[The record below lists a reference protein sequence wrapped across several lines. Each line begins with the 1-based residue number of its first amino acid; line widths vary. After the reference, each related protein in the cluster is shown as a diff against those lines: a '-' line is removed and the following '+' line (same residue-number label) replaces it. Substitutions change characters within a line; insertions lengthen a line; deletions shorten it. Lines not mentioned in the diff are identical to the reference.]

1 MQSFL
6 RLFVM
11 TLAAIVLSSCGFSYD
26 TSSYRFRLTIEVDTP
41 QGLRTGSTVYQ
52 IEAGRNWAPLPDMN
66 KQYIRSYGE
75 AASVDLG
82 GGAKL
87 FSLLETNSLFDEL
100 SGLSLAALD
109 PIFPE
114 REHDP
119 IDAADRL
126 EDADSA
132 RAVVPIEDYPLL
144 VAFSDPS
151 DHTSMVMVDPRD
163 AAATLGP
170 RYAIRRIV
178 VELTDDPVPDTIREQ
193 LPWLEPLGRKQGA
206 IIPSGSI
213 YLKDAKPINLV
224 TPGHFSTKLYK

>member
-66 KQYIRSYGE
+66 SRYIRTYGE

-82 GGAKL
+82 NGAKL
-87 FSLLETNSLFDEL
+87 FSLLKTTSQFEEL
-100 SGLSLAALD
+100 SGLSLVSLD
-109 PIFPE
+109 KHYLKDE
-114 REHDP
+114 YDP
-119 IDAADRL
+119 IDAAERL
-126 EDADSA
+126 DDADSA

-144 VAFSDPS
+144 VAFPDPS

-170 RYAIRRIV
+170 RYAIQRIV
-178 VELTDDPVPDTIREQ
+178 VELTDDPVPDTIKQQ
-193 LPWLEPLGRKQGA
+193 LPWLEPVGREGA
-206 IIPSGSI
+206 IIPSNTPF
-213 YLKDAKPINLV
+213 LKDAKPINLI
-224 TPGHFSTKLYK
+224 TSLDFSTELYK